1 MIQVDLLQGYQFHK
15 FTFRGIRQMKKFVDQ
30 NSAEGVAYGNF
41 NGGNIIFRIGVIG
54 NIQDSEYGAAPG
66 RQDRGQGT
74 INDCRIP
81 GSKG

>member
-41 NGGNIIFRIGVIG
+41 NGVNIIFRIGVIG
-54 NIQDSEYGAAPG
+54 NIQDTEYGVVPG
-66 RQDRGQGT
+66 SQDRCQGQ
-74 INDCRIP
+74 
-81 GSKG
+81 